1 MMKLKVI
8 KVKVNPYDDYATVTE
23 VYQNMSVV
31 HHTMLRNT
39 PKHNYQF
46 VLVRQTLPPY
56 KDVVVRLDKLG
67 LTEENTKAEY
77 SYYFDESRTNN
88 D

>member
-8 KVKVNPYDDYATVTE
+8 EVKVNSYDDYATVTE
-23 VYQNMSVV
+23 VYENMSVA
-31 HHTMLRNT
+31 HHTILRNT
-39 PKHNYQF
+39 PKHKYPF
-46 VLVRQTLPPY
+46 VLVRQVLPPY

-77 SYYFDESRTNN
+77 SYYFNESGYNN

>member
-8 KVKVNPYDDYATVTE
+8 EVNVKPSDDYATVTE
-23 VYQNMSVV
+23 VYENMSVV
-31 HHTMLRNT
+31 HHTMLRKT
-39 PKHNYQF
+39 PKHKYPF
-46 VLVRQTLPPY
+46 VIVQQDLPPY
-56 KDVVVRLDKLG
+56 KNIRIRFDKIG

-77 SYYFDESRTNN
+77 SYYFNESRSNN

>member
-8 KVKVNPYDDYATVTE
+8 EVKVNPYDDYATVTE
-23 VYQNMSVV
+23 VYENMSVV

-39 PKHNYQF
+39 PKHKYPF
-46 VLVRQTLPPY
+46 VLVRQVLPPY

-67 LTEENTKAEY
+67 LTEENQRVEY
-77 SYYFDESRTNN
+77 SYYFNERRYSN

>member
-8 KVKVNPYDDYATVTE
+8 EVKVNPYDDIATVTE
-23 VYQNMSVV
+23 VYENMYVV
-31 HHTMLRNT
+31 HHTMLRET
-39 PKHNYQF
+39 PKHKYPF
-46 VLVRQTLPPY
+46 VLVRQVLPPY

-67 LTEENTKAEY
+67 LTKENPSVEY
-77 SYYFDESRTNN
+77 SCYFNERRDSN

>member
-8 KVKVNPYDDYATVTE
+8 KVSVNPCDDYATVTE
-23 VYQNMSVV
+23 VYENMSVV
-31 HHTMLRNT
+31 HHTMLRNN
-39 PKHNYQF
+39 PKHGYPF
-46 VLVRQTLPPY
+46 VLVQQTLPPY
-56 KDVVVRLDKLG
+56 KDVVIRLDKLG

-77 SYYFDESRTNN
+77 YYYFNKSAYNN

>member
-1 MMKLKVI
+1 MMKLKIIEVN
-8 KVKVNPYDDYATVTE
+8 VKPYDDYATVTE
-23 VYQNMSVV
+23 VYEHMTVV

-39 PKHNYQF
+39 PKHGYPF
-46 VLVRQTLPPY
+46 ILVRQTLPPY

-67 LTEENTKAEY
+67 LTGENTKAEY
-77 SYYFDESRTNN
+77 SYYFNESRHNN

>member
-8 KVKVNPYDDYATVTE
+8 EINVNPHDDYSTVTE
-23 VYQNMSVV
+23 AYENMYVS

-39 PKHNYQF
+39 PKHKYPF
-46 VLVRQTLPPY
+46 VLVRQVLPPY

-67 LTEENTKAEY
+67 LTKENPRVEY
-77 SYYFDESRTNN
+77 SYYFNERRDSN

>member
-1 MMKLKVI
+1 MIKLKVI
-8 KVKVNPYDDYATVTE
+8 EVNVKSYDDYATVTE
-23 VYQNMSVV
+23 VYENMRVV

-39 PKHNYQF
+39 PKRNHPF
-46 VLVRQTLPPY
+46 VLIRQTLPPY
-56 KDVVVRLDKLG
+56 KDVVIRLDKLG

-77 SYYFDESRTNN
+77 FYYFNESRANN

>member
-8 KVKVNPYDDYATVTE
+8 EVKVNPHDDYATVTE
-23 VYQNMSVV
+23 VYENMFVV

-39 PKHNYQF
+39 PKHKYPF
-46 VLVRQTLPPY
+46 ILIRQVLPPY

-67 LTEENTKAEY
+67 LTEENQSVEY
-77 SYYFDESRTNN
+77 SYYFNESRYSN

>member
-8 KVKVNPYDDYATVTE
+8 EVKVNHYDDFATVTE
-23 VYQNMSVV
+23 VYENMSVV

-39 PKHNYQF
+39 PKYKYPF
-46 VLVRQTLPPY
+46 VLVRQVLPPY

-67 LTEENTKAEY
+67 LTEANQRVEY
-77 SYYFDESRTNN
+77 SYYFNESRARK
-88 D
+88 

>member
-8 KVKVNPYDDYATVTE
+8 EVKVNPHDDYATVTE
-23 VYQNMSVV
+23 VYENMSAA

-39 PKHNYQF
+39 PKHKYPF
-46 VLVRQTLPPY
+46 VLVRQVLPPY

-67 LTEENTKAEY
+67 LTEENPRVEY
-77 SYYFDESRTNN
+77 SYYFNESRSRN

>member
-8 KVKVNPYDDYATVTE
+8 EVKVNPYDDYATVTE
-23 VYQNMSVV
+23 VYENMFVV
-31 HHTMLRNT
+31 HHAMLRNT
-39 PKHNYQF
+39 PKHNYPF
-46 VLVRQTLPPY
+46 VLVRQVLPPY

-77 SYYFDESRTNN
+77 SYFFNESGYNN

>member
-8 KVKVNPYDDYATVTE
+8 EVKVNPHDDHSTVTE
-23 VYQNMSVV
+23 VYENMSVS

-39 PKHNYQF
+39 PKHKYPF
-46 VLVRQTLPPY
+46 VLVRQVLPPY
-56 KDVVVRLDKLG
+56 KDVVVRLDKLV
-67 LTEENTKAEY
+67 LTEENTRVEY
-77 SYYFDESRTNN
+77 SYYFNERRDSN